1 MIKIK
6 KSIVDRIKYETEY
19 ILKTNETIREVA
31 KKFKVSKST
40 VHKDLH
46 ERLKDINSK
55 IYNDVKELMKK
66 HIEIRHI
73 NGGEAT
79 KNKYKVTEK

>member
-55 IYNDVKELMKK
+55 IYNDVKKLMKK

>member
-66 HIEIRHI
+66 HIVIRHI